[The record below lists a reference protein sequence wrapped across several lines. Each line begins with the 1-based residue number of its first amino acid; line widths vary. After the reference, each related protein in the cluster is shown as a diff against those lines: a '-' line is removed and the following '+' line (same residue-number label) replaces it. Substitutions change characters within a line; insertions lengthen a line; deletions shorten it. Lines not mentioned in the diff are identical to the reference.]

1 MSTKSASVPPDDA
14 QPISLSA
21 ASVAHGASSQ
31 KGPNGR
37 VAIRFPTYDRSL
49 LKPAAGGGITH
60 LGIGAFHR
68 AHLAVYLDD
77 LLEHGNGSWSVTGS
91 GVMPHDDRVGQLL
104 GGQDGFY
111 VVAEKEG
118 DTATGRVIG
127 SITNFVNGADD
138 PGALLQ
144 NLSDPATKI
153 VSITITE
160 GGYPVEHGCFVESPE
175 LGSDMRADVPRSTF
189 GLLAAALDHRR
200 KAGSAPFTVMSC
212 DNLPGNGDVAK
223 LAVVGA
229 ASLRSP
235 ELSAWIERNGAFPN
249 AMVDR
254 ITPATTDA
262 DRQWVTHRFG
272 IRDAWPIICEPFRQ
286 WALQDTFVDGR
297 PAFEEAGVLITGD
310 VIPYEHM
317 KLRLLNASHSAL
329 AYHAALAGYTYVHE
343 AMNDSRIRDFI
354 RTLMKDEAAP
364 NLVSPG
370 GIDLAEYQES
380 LIHRFSN
387 SAIADTISRLCL
399 DGTAKFPTFLVP
411 TAEAQINSGG
421 TLSMVAL
428 TLAGWCRYLRGVAD
442 NNTQITHSHDPFLG
456 EAIAVANA
464 SIADPRVFLAY
475 ERALGPNLA
484 KSDRLVREF
493 ARALD
498 SLDHIGSLA
507 TLDTW
512 VTSAHASPV
521 TG

>member
-1 MSTKSASVPPDDA
+1 MSAKSASMPPEDA
-14 QPISLSA
+14 KPISLSTA
-21 ASVAHGASSQ
+21 AVGIAAAVQKSQ
-31 KGPNGR
+31 GGPFD
-37 VAIRFPTYDRSL
+37 IRFPTYDRFDRGS
-49 LKPAAGGGITH
+49 AQQGRITH

-77 LLEHGNGSWSVTGS
+77 LLERGNGSWSVTGS

-104 GGQDGFY
+104 RAQDGFY

-118 DTATGRVIG
+118 DKATGRVIG
-127 SITNFVNGADD
+127 SITNFVDGAAD
-138 PGALLQ
+138 PDALLQ
-144 NLSDPATKI
+144 NLADPLTKI

-160 GGYPVEHGCFVESPE
+160 GGYPVQHGSFVESPE
-175 LGSDMRADVPRSTF
+175 LASDFRADVPRSTF

-223 LAVVGA
+223 LAVLGA
-229 ASLRSP
+229 ASFRST
-235 ELSAWIERNGAFPN
+235 ELATWIERNGAFPN

-254 ITPATTDA
+254 ITPATTDS
-262 DRQWVTHRFG
+262 DRQWVMQRFG
-272 IRDAWPIICEPFRQ
+272 IRDAWPIMCEPFRQ

-297 PAFEEAGVLITGD
+297 PAFENVGVLITDD

-343 AMNDSRIRDFI
+343 AMNDSKIREFI
-354 RTLMKDEAAP
+354 RTLMKVEAAP
-364 NLVSPG
+364 NLDSPR

-380 LIHRFSN
+380 LVHRFSN
-387 SAIADTISRLCL
+387 SAIADTIARLCL

-411 TAEAQINSGG
+411 TAEAQIKNGG
-421 TLSMVAL
+421 PISMVAL

-442 NNTQITHSHDPFLG
+442 NGTAITHSHDPFLA
-456 EAIAVANA
+456 EAVAVANA
-464 SIADPRVFLAY
+464 STADPRAFLAY

-484 KSDRLVREF
+484 KSERLVREF
-493 ARALD
+493 TRAME
-498 SLDHIGSLA
+498 SLDRAGSLA
-507 TLDTW
+507 TLDSW
-512 VTSAHASPV
+512 VRSASASSVP
-521 TG
+521 G